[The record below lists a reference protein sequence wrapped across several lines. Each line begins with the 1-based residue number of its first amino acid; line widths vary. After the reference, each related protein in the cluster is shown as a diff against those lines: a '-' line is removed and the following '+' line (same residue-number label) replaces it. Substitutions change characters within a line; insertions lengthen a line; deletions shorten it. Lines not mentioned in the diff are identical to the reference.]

1 MDEEKIFLLLKSR
14 DELLEQD
21 ENGNVIVYGEA
32 SNENLDFQGEK
43 VLQDALIHSADYF
56 IQNGV
61 VSYDH
66 RHITEK
72 DNPEKFIIGEPLDIR
87 FKNEDGKR
95 KVFVKFK
102 LFKDNE
108 LAKEIIQKLRNG
120 ARTVKISIGGK
131 MAEKEPNPQDHSQT
145 VTYVLWDEIALTY
158 KPVNQSLSPVTLSAD
173 AFVKSLMSES
183 TGKPLVK
190 EDLYGS
196 DDNGEKEMIVSALN
210 YAKEKNVDLDRYLEV
225 LKTKVSTETFNKIKK
240 EIEKMKKE
248 NDLLKSLDEGLD
260 KLLKSQQAAEEPEE
274 ESAPFPK
281 PAEDDKSGLPQ
292 SEEEVSKTDDTVAE
306 GDGDGEGDGEGD
318 DEGDGEDFEKELES
332 LRAENKSLKKAVEEL
347 KKASKHQTEI
357 LSKMYE
363 VQKSIA
369 AAPGMRKSIVAK
381 NNRFGG
387 EPKKYTREEI
397 LQKAKEAVT
406 SGKLSLVGF
415 CGIEERLNK
424 GISLEDSLLKSI
436 M

>member
-14 DELLEQD
+14 DDLIEQD

-131 MAEKEPNPQDHSQT
+131 MAEKESNPQDNSQT

-173 AFVKSLMSES
+173 VFVKSLMSES

-190 EDLYGS
+190 EALCGS
-196 DDNGEKEMIVSALN
+196 DDSSEKEMIVSALN
-210 YAKEKNVDLDRYLEV
+210 CAKEKNVDLDRYLEV
-225 LKTKVSTETFNKIKK
+225 LKKKVSSETFNKIKK

-248 NDLLKSLDEGLD
+248 NDLLKSLDEGLEE
-260 KLLKSQQAAEEPEE
+260 LLKSQQAAEESEG
-274 ESAPFPK
+274 ESEPAPFPE

-292 SEEEVSKTDDTVAE
+292 SEEE
-306 GDGDGEGDGEGD
+306 GENETGD
-318 DEGDGEDFEKELES
+318 DDPEDNGDDDYDDEDFEKELES

-347 KKASKHQTEI
+347 KKAGKQQMEI

-369 AAPGMRKSIVAK
+369 AAPGMRKSIVSK
-381 NNRFGG
+381 NNRFGN

-397 LQKAKEAVT
+397 LRKAKEAVT
-406 SGKLSLVGF
+406 SGKLSLSGF
-415 CGIEERLNK
+415 FGIEERLNK
-424 GISLEDSLLKSI
+424 GITLEDSLLKSI

>member
-1 MDEEKIFLLLKSR
+1 MLKSR

-196 DDNGEKEMIVSALN
+196 
-210 YAKEKNVDLDRYLEV
+210 
-225 LKTKVSTETFNKIKK
+225 
-240 EIEKMKKE
+240 
-248 NDLLKSLDEGLD
+248 
-260 KLLKSQQAAEEPEE
+260 Q
-274 ESAPFPK
+274 
-281 PAEDDKSGLPQ
+281 
-292 SEEEVSKTDDTVAE
+292 
-306 GDGDGEGDGEGD
+306 
-318 DEGDGEDFEKELES
+318 
-332 LRAENKSLKKAVEEL
+332 
-347 KKASKHQTEI
+347 
-357 LSKMYE
+357 
-363 VQKSIA
+363 
-369 AAPGMRKSIVAK
+369 
-381 NNRFGG
+381 NRN
-387 EPKKYTREEI
+387 RE
-397 LQKAKEAVT
+397 
-406 SGKLSLVGF
+406 
-415 CGIEERLNK
+415 
-424 GISLEDSLLKSI
+424 
-436 M
+436 